1 MIMTSGIMNTTQ
13 YENITLPQNN
23 LESPSI
29 SMHRVQQ
36 RRSRVLIYTNC
47 EEDDVD
53 LGGDDDGDGDGDV
66 AVDDEYGTFH
76 AKEVQLMMTVSNSP
90 WWQPR
95 NNIICPLPD
104 KKRTIASATVLEN
117 YVKIRAPFFHD
128 TEVL

>member
-23 LESPSI
+23 LESPST

-36 RRSRVLIYTNC
+36 RRSRVPIYTNC

-53 LGGDDDGDGDGDV
+53 LGGDDDGDV
-66 AVDDEYGTFH
+66 AIDDEYGTFPH
-76 AKEVQLMMTVSNSP
+76 DNEVQVMMTVSNSP
-90 WWQPR
+90 WRRPR
-95 NNIICPLPD
+95 SSRIFPLLE

-117 YVKIRAPFFHD
+117 YVKISAPFFHD
-128 TEVL
+128 TEVS